1 MIHLLIAI
9 IYISFISLGLPDGL
23 LGSAWPSMY
32 EGLGVPVSYAGVLAM
47 LISFCTIISA
57 LVSERLISKLGTGL
71 TTAVSVGMT
80 AVALFGFSVSSRF
93 WMLCLWGIPYGLG
106 AGSVD
111 AALNNYVALHYKSRQ
126 MSWLHCFW
134 GVGCSVGPYIMSHF
148 LANGA
153 WNGGYRAVAL
163 IQVVLTAIIL
173 ISLPLW
179 KKKAA
184 MTVGATPDEEKH
196 EPIGIINALKI
207 KGVKQVLAAFCFYC
221 AAEGVAGL
229 WAVSYIVFAKGMDA
243 AQAAKLG
250 SLFYLGITL
259 GRFLAGFVTEK
270 VNDKNMIRLGSG
282 IVVLGVLLMC
292 LPLGNMGAFIG
303 LLLIGLGCAPIYPCI
318 VHATPSHF
326 GRQNSQAIIGIQMAS
341 AYVGSTFAPPIF
353 GFVSKLTGMW
363 IFPIVLGIF
372 VVGWIWYSERLNK
385 ICG

>member
-71 TTAVSVGMT
+71 TTAISVGMT
-80 AVALFGFSVSSRF
+80 AVALFGFSVSTNF
-93 WMLCLWGIPYGLG
+93 WMLLFWGIPYGLG

-153 WNGGYRAVAL
+153 WNGGYLAVAL

-179 KKKAA
+179 KKKAE
-184 MTVGATPDEEKH
+184 MTVGATPGEEKH
-196 EPIGIINALKI
+196 EPIGIFNALKI
-207 KGVKQVLAAFCFYC
+207 KGVKQVLLAFCFYC

-243 AQAAKLG
+243 AQAASLG
-250 SLFYLGITL
+250 SLFYLGITA
-259 GRFLAGFVTEK
+259 GRFLAGFITEK
-270 VNDKNMIRLGSG
+270 VGDKNMIRLGSG

-318 VHATPSHF
+318 VHATPYHF

-353 GFVSKLTGMW
+353 GFVSKFTGMW
-363 IFPIVLGIF
+363 IFPFALGLM
-372 VVGWIWYSERLNK
+372 VVGLIWFSERLNK